1 MTPEEK
7 LKICLLCENR
17 KMDMQKGTVCKY
29 TGEKPEFDDKCDN
42 FVTDA
47 RETYNQLQQEEEN
60 KPLEVKPGSLLLSI
74 AVGLISALVC
84 AAIWTG
90 VAVATEKQ
98 FAIIAI
104 LVGLAVGFCVKLVA
118 KGSLEL
124 HGIIACIFTLIAC
137 ILGDFFTALSFVA
150 AQEGVPFMEAL
161 RYFNY
166 SYAID
171 LWLEIVDIMTVV
183 FYLIA
188 IYEAYKIV
196 TKR

>member
-7 LKICLLCENR
+7 LNICLLCENR

-29 TGEKPEFDDKCDN
+29 TGEKPEFEDKCDN
-42 FVTDA
+42 FATDS
-47 RETYNQLQQEEEN
+47 REAYNQLLQEEEN
-60 KPLEVKPGSLLLSI
+60 RPIEIKPGSLLLSA
-74 AVGLISALVC
+74 AVGFLSALVC
-84 AAIWTG
+84 AAIWAG

-137 ILGDFFTALSFVA
+137 VLGDFLTALSFVA

-161 RYFNY
+161 LYFNY
-166 SYAID
+166 SYAFD
-171 LWLEIVDIMTVV
+171 LWFEIVDIMTIV

-188 IYEAYKIV
+188 IYETYKIV

>member
-42 FVTDA
+42 FVNDA

-60 KPLEVKPGSLLLSI
+60 KPLEVKPGSLLLSV

-84 AAIWTG
+84 AAIWAG